1 MAPFFSSTFWA
12 LTVWDIHFCI
22 WKLSKFILTGSPL
35 WSILVCKI
43 PEFWM
48 WKLWDQNFVSFDSG
62 NIHFQKSKNLGFTF
76 SIELRTKFVWSYSL
90 RCPDEANKGSIFFKF
105 STCRFQLHDFLIKN
119 NSFTLPTQLMDSI
132 YSSWWTLLLFYINCY
147 FFSTNLSSASS
158 LRLRSSL
165 LLIPFSNDFKQI
177 FLTWFRSIG
186 SYSFFFQNMANQCT
200 LNKKFCPECSLSCL
214 PW

>member
-35 WSILVCKI
+35 WSILVYKI

-62 NIHFQKSKNLGFTF
+62 NIHFKKSKNLGFTF

-186 SYSFFFQNMANQCT
+186 S
-200 LNKKFCPECSLSCL
+200 
-214 PW
+214 